1 MKTGVIVQTRVG
13 STRLP
18 GKVML
23 DLCGKPV
30 IDHVIDRLKQSRLL
44 DEIIIATTT
53 HERDAIIVEQAKKNG
68 VKRFCGSE
76 DDVLSRYYYAAK
88 ENNLDVVVR
97 VTSDC
102 PLIDPAILD
111 DVVDFY
117 MRNNYKLVTN
127 AGTDLNQRTFPR
139 GLDVEVFSFSALEY
153 AFNNA
158 QESYQREH
166 VTPYLYEIYSDSVYY
181 YKNDIDYSNFRWTLD
196 TVEDYALISAIYERL
211 YKEYDSKFGFYEVL
225 ELMKSNPE
233 LVKINAHVEQKKFVN
248 S

>member
-30 IDHVIDRLKQSRLL
+30 IGHVIDRLKQSRVL

-53 HERDAIIVEQAKKNG
+53 LERDKVIVEQAKKNE
-68 VKRFCGSE
+68 VKWFCGSE
-76 DDVLSRYYYAAK
+76 DDVLSKYYYAAK

-102 PLIDPAILD
+102 PLIDPTILD

-158 QESYQREH
+158 QKSYQREH
-166 VTPYLYEIYSDSVYY
+166 VTPYLYEMYFDSIHH
-181 YKNDIDYSNFRWTLD
+181 YKNDTDYSNFRWTLD
-196 TVEDYALISAIYERL
+196 TDEDYALISAIYDRL
-211 YKEYDSKFGFYEVL
+211 YKAYGGRFGLYEVL
-225 ELMKSNPE
+225 ELMM
-233 LVKINAHVEQKKFVN
+233 
-248 S
+248 